1 MAEHNL
7 SIPGTTEEFYDVLK
21 ALYDATG
28 HAPLAPG
35 FPEGWLFAAFGPG
48 ITMDYDDV
56 NNDGIVS
63 LGRVSEQYKNFLK
76 FMNRLYTDGL
86 YHHEYITMDTP
97 TVQALVN
104 EGKFV
109 FAQHELA
116 SIPIESFPSGLWDI
130 DVLAPL
136 ASPYNSDRT
145 IATGA
150 ARWGI
155 NRGGAINAASPYVD
169 EMCRLFDIA
178 YTMEEILP
186 DTGLY
191 GAAFIWGPENVG
203 WEYTN
208 AERTTHALMIPYEFM
223 GITYGNVDWSSN
235 SQYEILL
242 YDAGFG
248 LSLVFE
254 KSVITDGSNGEARQ
268 RGAVNNNLGYA
279 RSWMFPPMLFTASE
293 QAVLDSYKVEIDIYL
308 EEMHDK
314 FITGVEDI
322 DAMWDTFVSNLERM
336 NYMQVVQQY
345 QAAYERWISR

>member
-1 MAEHNL
+1 
-7 SIPGTTEEFYDVLK
+7 
-21 ALYDATG
+21 
-28 HAPLAPG
+28 
-35 FPEGWLFAAFGPG
+35 
-48 ITMDYDDV
+48 
-56 NNDGIVS
+56 
-63 LGRVSEQYKNFLK
+63 
-76 FMNRLYTDGL
+76 
-86 YHHEYITMDTP
+86 
-97 TVQALVN
+97 
-104 EGKFV
+104 
-109 FAQHELA
+109 
-116 SIPIESFPSGLWDI
+116 
-130 DVLAPL
+130 
-136 ASPYNSDRT
+136 
-145 IATGA
+145 
-150 ARWGI
+150 
-155 NRGGAINAASPYVD
+155 
-169 EMCRLFDIA
+169 
-178 YTMEEILP
+178 MEEILP

-208 AERTTHALMIPYEFM
+208 PEKTTHALMIPYEFM

-279 RSWMFPPMLFTASE
+279 RSWMFPPMLFTAAE

-322 DAMWDTFVSNLERM
+322 DAVWDTFVSNLERM

-345 QAAYERWISR
+345 QAAYERWVNR